1 MADLENYP
9 CNAFRTPSYGDSD
22 LLETNIKEI
31 EYTLFRLM
39 DNEKDQYFANKNS
52 SQRIS
57 YPNGKFKY
65 KNYYDYSIGKIFYT

>member
-39 DNEKDQYFANKNS
+39 DNEKDQFLNKNS
-52 SQRIS
+52 SQRLS
-57 YPNGKFKY
+57 FANGK
-65 KNYYDYSIGKIFYT
+65 ILIILI